1 MVPDY
6 RLQLS
11 SQISQQETRLAELK
25 FTCRRSYYKPGV
37 RQRNFVR
44 TVDKRA
50 VKLMGEYRE
59 KADKMDRLIGEESD
73 NGQGRV
79 RRQLDQFGELVGL
92 VVGQFNEISNDTH
105 QLIDEMAKSRVEKV
119 ARLEGRQIS
128 GHEKGLVVGQIRR
141 QLSTKCGDGA
151 ALAAKRRE
159 VNLREE
165 EHMRRE
171 REIQWICRTRGGPII
186 RKGQFFRC

>member
-1 MVPDY
+1 M
-6 RLQLS
+6 
-11 SQISQQETRLAELK
+11 
-25 FTCRRSYYKPGV
+25 
-37 RQRNFVR
+37 
-44 TVDKRA
+44 
-50 VKLMGEYRE
+50 
-59 KADKMDRLIGEESD
+59 
-73 NGQGRV
+73 
-79 RRQLDQFGELVGL
+79 DQFGELVGL
-92 VVGQFNEISNDTH
+92 VVGQFNDISNDTH

-128 GHEKGLVVGQIRR
+128 GHEKGQEVGQIRR
-141 QLSTKCGDGA
+141 QLSTTSIRSANMCLLNRVNQCGDGA

-171 REIQWICRTRGGPII
+171 REIQWICQTRGGPII